1 MQNVKITCL
10 IDNAVL
16 PSSAFWGEHG
26 LAFAVQTEDGQVLF
40 DTGSSGEVLSHNL
53 EAAEIYPASIS
64 ALALSHSHPD
74 HTGGLSW
81 FTDRRPG
88 LPLYAHPELL
98 GERFSRRGGQVKARG
113 LAMSPEALRRQA
125 DLRLSSNPQEILPGV
140 WTTGE
145 VSERPEPEGRSAHH
159 VVRQGDG
166 WAPDP
171 YRDDMALV
179 LDRPKELVLLCGC
192 CHAGLLNTLLH
203 VRRVFGRDP
212 AVVIGGMHLVSAN
225 ATLLL
230 HLVARL
236 RPLEPLALYP
246 NHCTGLAGYVALAC
260 ALGDRVA
267 PCPAGTVLEL

>member
-1 MQNVKITCL
+1 MKIPCL

-16 PSSAFWGEHG
+16 PSSTFWGEHG
-26 LAFAVQTEDGQVLF
+26 LAFTIQTDEGQVLF
-40 DTGSSGEVLSHNL
+40 DTGNSGVALAHNL
-53 EAAEIYPASIS
+53 RVAEIPPESIS

-74 HTGGLSW
+74 HTGGLPA
-81 FTDRRPG
+81 FLDRRPG

-113 LAMSPEALRRQA
+113 LTMSSEALCRQA
-125 DLRLSSNPQEILPGV
+125 DLRLSSDPQEILPGV

-145 VSERPEPEGRSAHH
+145 ISHRPEAEGRSAHH
-159 VVRQGDG
+159 VVRKGNG
-166 WAPDP
+166 WTPDP

-179 LDRPKELVLLCGC
+179 LNRPQGLVLLCGC

-203 VRRVFGRDP
+203 VRRVFGQDP
-212 AVVIGGMHLVSAN
+212 AVVVGGMHLVSADE
-225 ATLLL
+225 TYMQ
-230 HLVARL
+230 HLVATL
-236 RPLEPLALYP
+236 RQMKPLALYP

-267 PCPAGTVLEL
+267 PCPAGTVLDL